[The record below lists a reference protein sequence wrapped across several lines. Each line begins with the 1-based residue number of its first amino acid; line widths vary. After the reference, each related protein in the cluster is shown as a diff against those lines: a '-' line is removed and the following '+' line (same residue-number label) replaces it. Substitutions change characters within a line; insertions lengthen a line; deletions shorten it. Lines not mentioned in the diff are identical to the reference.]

1 MPEPLDPIPMQP
13 LDSTV
18 APIQQHLADEVARKA
33 SQGGGGTFSGVVD
46 GAEIVGDVID
56 AAVSSADVAGTVF
69 ETVGSAAEVSGHVL
83 SGALDV
89 LGSAGDLAGCLDGC
103 SGCSTVIAFIVV
115 LAAAGS
121 AFASI
126 F

>member
-1 MPEPLDPIPMQP
+1 MPEPLDPIPIQSLDPVLDP
-13 LDSTV
+13 LH
-18 APIQQHLADEVARKA
+18 QQLADEVARKA
-33 SQGGGGTFSGVVD
+33 SQGGGTFSGLVD
-46 GAEIVGDVID
+46 GGEIVGDVLE

-103 SGCSTVIAFIVV
+103 SGCSTVIAFIVL

-121 AFASI
+121 AMAWF
-126 F
+126 